1 MAIANHKALFYPS
14 TELRLTKPKHAD
26 FPIGHGSRLSQTPE
40 LIVILSRQ
48 LQIAVWK
55 DGKIG
60 TNDI

>member
-1 MAIANHKALFYPS
+1 MAIASHMALFYPS
-14 TELRLTKPKHAD
+14 TELRLTKPNHAD
-26 FPIGHGSRLSQTPE
+26 FPIGHGSRLSKTAE

-48 LQIAVWK
+48 LQTAASK